1 MQYVVTSPLRNYS
14 PRKVVYSMT
23 YNSNPYINQIKSQGR
38 DPVNAPAILP
48 EFPKTIYG
56 RTFNTKEEYQE
67 AIHDFL
73 NGN

>member
-1 MQYVVTSPLRNYS
+1 MQYVVTFPLHSYS

-56 RTFNTKEEYQE
+56 RTYHTKEEYQE

>member
-1 MQYVVTSPLRNYS
+1 
-14 PRKVVYSMT
+14 MT
-23 YNSNPYINQIKSQGR
+23 YTQNPYIDQIKAQGR

-56 RTFNTKEEYQE
+56 RTYNTKEEYQE

>member
-1 MQYVVTSPLRNYS
+1 MQYVVTFPLRNYS
-14 PRKVVYSMT
+14 PRKVVYSMNT
-23 YNSNPYINQIKSQGR
+23 NNCYTNQIKEQGR

-56 RTFNTKEEYQE
+56 RTYNTKEEYQE